1 MEISIA
7 MNFGGRLH
15 GLSSNSYVQ
24 FSMLQ
29 ICESINLPT
38 TDNLKWTSI
47 NLTGSEIRPS
57 SQFRVINLYLGVVVL
72 TICKGILWI
81 KVAFWKGIPRL
92 FQGNSGLV
100 KYATCWEAIWLGA
113 PTSYQYGY
121 ITPCIGVITTV
132 THLIRAFIGVISPFT
147 TIAGAHLAEMS
158 QPFYGRKP
166 KLWSSKDWYPDEWSD
181 GCRGHCQCRP
191 RARETKTPVGDGD
204 SLGMALING

>member
-1 MEISIA
+1 MC
-7 MNFGGRLH
+7 NFQCCKSASL
-15 GLSSNSYVQ
+15 
-24 FSMLQ
+24 
-29 ICESINLPT
+29 SINLPT
-38 TDNLKWTSI
+38 TDNLK
-47 NLTGSEIRPS
+47 NGHPS
-57 SQFRVINLYLGVVVL
+57 TFLVQESGQACQFRVINLYLGVVVL

-92 FQGNSGLV
+92 FQGNSRLV

-121 ITPCIGVITTV
+121 ITPCIGGITTV
-132 THLIRAFIGVISPFT
+132 THLIRAFTGVISPFT

-191 RARETKTPVGDGD
+191 RARETKTPVWDGD
-204 SLGMALING
+204 SVGMALING